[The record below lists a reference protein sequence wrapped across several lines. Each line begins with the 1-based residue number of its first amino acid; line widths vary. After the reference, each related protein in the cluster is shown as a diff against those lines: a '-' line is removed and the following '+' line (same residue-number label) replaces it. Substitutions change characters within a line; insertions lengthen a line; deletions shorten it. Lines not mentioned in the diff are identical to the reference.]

1 MFANLL
7 SRLRSDWKGQALI
20 EYVLM
25 GAFVAVAACA
35 VMPGVADGISTIFSE
50 IGSVATAAAG
60 SSQDSIIILNKEVIE
75 GATVFTRPTQ
85 RN

>member
-1 MFANLL
+1 MFANLP

-20 EYVLM
+20 EYDLM

-35 VMPGVADGISTIFSE
+35 VIF
-50 IGSVATAAAG
+50 TPP
-60 SSQDSIIILNKEVIE
+60 
-75 GATVFTRPTQ
+75 TR